1 MKIFILRFYNYLKQD
16 GVFILCLLVKIM
28 NIVVVFEV
36 VRELW
41 EKFWERELDEFDIK
55 VEKNNNKKFF
65 YVNGVV

>member
-1 MKIFILRFYNYLKQD
+1 
-16 GVFILCLLVKIM
+16 M

-65 YVNGVV
+65 YVIGVV

>member
-1 MKIFILRFYNYLKQD
+1 
-16 GVFILCLLVKIM
+16 M

-55 VEKNNNKKFF
+55 VEKNNNKKFL

>member
-1 MKIFILRFYNYLKQD
+1 
-16 GVFILCLLVKIM
+16 M

-41 EKFWERELDEFDIK
+41 EKFWKRELDEFDIK